1 MDQMGVRNIFAGGY
15 HGQRSRAGIVS
26 YEQMPTHSHDRFER
40 SNRIFDACA
49 KGRTK
54 ADTEKAHLAYRARG
68 ERLRAAE
75 PSACA
80 HMLGMRLPSTRDQKV
95 HIEQMTH
102 GRSSSSA
109 LTLSVVI
116 FGAFG
121 AETRTGRPNFPRVS
135 FAARGDLRS
144 NINRCPSSITSTLS
158 PGRRF
163 NALRY

>member
-1 MDQMGVRNIFAGGY
+1 MSAHPQ
-15 HGQRSRAGIVS
+15 
-26 YEQMPTHSHDRFER
+26 DRFER
-40 SNRIFDACA
+40 RNRIFEARA

-54 ADTEKAHLAYRARG
+54 ADPEKAHLADRAGR

-75 PSACA
+75 PSAGSD
-80 HMLGMRLPSTRDQKV
+80 MVGMRLPSARNQEV
-95 HIEQMTH
+95 HVEQMTH

-109 LTLSVVI
+109 LTFSVVI

-121 AETRTGRPNFPRVS
+121 AETRTGRPNLPRVS

-144 NINRCPSSITSTLS
+144 NISLPSFKRHLDLI
-158 PGRRF
+158 PGRKF